1 MRLTA
6 EDEEAAPGSQIGQNP
21 PPSPSQRGDSKANKT
36 AGSQGG
42 TAASCESCV
51 FIHGDLPTPH
61 ELAAV
66 LPGPLPSEGSP
77 ADSAPTE
84 AMEKEGS
91 PMSPPKQPDDEL
103 LAEMTANEANVGKGL
118 GVSSPILL
126 QPTTLLLRQN
136 AFLEGED
143 HYGPHTPVPAQ
154 APSLST
160 TRRLGSF
167 GSQSDLSDMLQ
178 HVEDAQQESD
188 QVGDADSDEPGW
200 ELSRSRRRGP
210 SAQIRESCDVEQLRA
225 LPGCQPDQ
233 F

>member
-1 MRLTA
+1 M
-6 EDEEAAPGSQIGQNP
+6 
-21 PPSPSQRGDSKANKT
+21 
-36 AGSQGG
+36 
-42 TAASCESCV
+42 

-66 LPGPLPSEGSP
+66 LAGPLPSEGSP
-77 ADSAPTE
+77 ADSAPRE

-103 LAEMTANEANVGKGL
+103 LAEITANEANVGKGL

-154 APSLST
+154 APSLSA

-178 HVEDAQQESD
+178 QVEDAQQEPD
-188 QVGDADSDEPGW
+188 QVGGADSVEPGW
-200 ELSRSRRRGP
+200 EDSSQPKKRAKRANPGMLRCRTIESSARLPARPILIGTHFAVAAVSQKVCLVFGGSPRPMPMGP
-210 SAQIRESCDVEQLRA
+210 
-225 LPGCQPDQ
+225 
-233 F
+233 